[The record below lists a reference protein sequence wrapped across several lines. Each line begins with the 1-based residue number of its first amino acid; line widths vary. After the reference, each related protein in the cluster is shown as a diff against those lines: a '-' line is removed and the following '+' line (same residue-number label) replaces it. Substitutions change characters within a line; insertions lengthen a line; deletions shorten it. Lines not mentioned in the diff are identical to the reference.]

1 MNDIVAVK
9 KRKRG
14 RPSLTE
20 NEKAKRLLQKEEERH
35 DKKVK
40 KWNLPKDAEKRQ
52 RSIRISIIY
61 QYYKTTFLCFKNNL
75 II

>member
-40 KWNLPKDAEKRQ
+40 KMESTQGRRKKAKEH
-52 RSIRISIIY
+52 
-61 QYYKTTFLCFKNNL
+61 
-75 II
+75 